1 MIQAPLLQKG
11 DTIALISPAK
21 AIDTELVLA
30 AKAKWEEF
38 GYKVIIGKHACDSF
52 SYFSAPDYERGKE
65 LEWAIDHPE
74 VKAIICCRGGY
85 GAVRLLESVNWAN
98 LLREPKWI
106 IGFSDITNFHLLGL
120 KLGIETIHA
129 TMPLNYAENSS
140 ESFESLLSILEKGF
154 VKHNWKTSKYNKN
167 GEASGKLVGG
177 NMSIVYS
184 LLGTPYC
191 PNFENSI
198 LFFEDLSEQVYH
210 IDRMIQAF
218 KLAGVFEQ
226 ISGLIIGGMTEM
238 KDTAIPTNYSIPDLF
253 KEAFNYRNIPIC
265 FDVPI
270 GHINDNRAVIQG
282 RESTLIVSSEKV
294 EFIQL

>member
-1 MIQAPLLQKG
+1 MIQAPLLKKG

-21 AIDTELVLA
+21 AIDAELVLA
-30 AKAKWEEF
+30 AKVKWEEY

-52 SYFSAPDYERGKE
+52 SYFSAPDYERGKD

-74 VKAIICCRGGY
+74 VKAIICGRGGY

-129 TMPLNYAENSS
+129 TMPLNYAENSP
-140 ESFESLLSILEKGF
+140 ESFESLLSILEKGT
-154 VKHNWKTSKYNKN
+154 VKHTWMASNRNKN

-191 PNFENSI
+191 PNFENNI

-226 ISGLIIGGMTEM
+226 ISGLIIGGMTDM

-253 KEAFNYRNIPIC
+253 KEAFSYRNIPIC

-282 RESTLIVSSEKV
+282 RESQLIVTSEKV
-294 EFIQL
+294 EFVQL

>member
-1 MIQAPLLQKG
+1 MIQAPLLKKG

-21 AIDTELVLA
+21 AIDSELVLA
-30 AKAKWEEF
+30 AKAKWEEH
-38 GYKVIIGKHACDSF
+38 GYTVLIGSHACDAF
-52 SYFSAPDYERGKE
+52 SYFSAPDYERGKD
-65 LEWAIDHPE
+65 LEWAINHPD
-74 VKAIICCRGGY
+74 VRAIVCCRGGY

-98 LLREPKWI
+98 LLREPKWL

-120 KLGIETIHA
+120 KLGFETIHA

-140 ESFESLLSILEKGF
+140 ESFDTLFSILVTGT
-154 VKHNWKTSKYNKN
+154 VKQSWQTSTHNKN
-167 GEASGKLVGG
+167 GEATGKLVGG

-198 LFFEDLSEQVYH
+198 LFLEDLSEQVYH

-226 ISGLIIGGMTEM
+226 ITGLIIGGMTDM
-238 KDTAIPTNYSIPDLF
+238 KDTAIPTNYSIPELF
-253 KEAFNYRNIPIC
+253 KEAFSYRNIPIC
-265 FDVPI
+265 FEAPI

-282 RESTLIVSSEKV
+282 RESQLIVTSEKV
-294 EFIQL
+294 EFVQL